1 MTSVL
6 ELGYVEPT
14 RPYSQ
19 DELKH
24 MRQKLYRKLR
34 LGKMRA
40 HHLRSGYFYLVKQN
54 GRKEKEMKEQAS
66 SDVGNCSVS
75 WKIGKTP
82 ARLRDR
88 AHQMVQAYMDA
99 FYDEPKY
106 LTYSLVD
113 LEIAF
118 YTWLY
123 EDFNN

>member
-6 ELGYVEPT
+6 EIDYVAPV

-19 DELKH
+19 DELMY
-24 MRQKLYRKLR
+24 MRQKLYHRLR

-40 HHLRSGYFYLVKQN
+40 HHQQSGYFYLVKQN
-54 GRKEKEMKEQAS
+54 GKKEKEMKEKS
-66 SDVGNCSVS
+66 TVDVGNCSVS

-82 ARLRDR
+82 VHLRNVARQL
-88 AHQMVQAYMDA
+88 VQSYMDA
-99 FYDEPKY
+99 FNEEPEY

-123 EDFNN
+123 EDFN